1 MAKRPNT
8 IPVSALE
15 DASDALELTRDKLA
29 RLHLLLQYVCEGFF
43 EKFAD
48 GKRLPEFVAY
58 AVPKFRAIALA
69 AQDLLHDTENNLPSL
84 ERLLESDPPEA
95 AQDRAVKP

>member
-1 MAKRPNT
+1 MERLNT
-8 IPVSALE
+8 IPVSTLE
-15 DASDALELTRDKLA
+15 DVSDALEVTRDKLS

-48 GKRLPEFVAY
+48 GTKPPEFIVY
-58 AVPKFRAIALA
+58 ALPKFRAVALA
-69 AQDLLHDTENNLPSL
+69 AQDLVHDTESTLPSL
-84 ERLLESDPPEA
+84 EWLLESDSPEA

>member
-1 MAKRPNT
+1 MERLNAVPASL
-8 IPVSALE
+8 IE

-48 GKRLPEFVAY
+48 GMKSPELVAY
-58 AVPKFRAIALA
+58 AVPKFRAVALA
-69 AQDLLHDTENNLPSL
+69 AQDLLHDMESTLPSL
-84 ERLLESDPPEA
+84 EWLLESDSPEA